1 MAVKSCP
8 SWSQLYSVNFPEY
21 SGYVTNLEDAIKL
34 IKVYGVNKTTSS
46 IIAYQTKGF
55 RNSQVGKT
63 RYCKFDIS
71 IIFLFVFFLSSFH
84 WLICLFIYCIF
95 LPPLYNKNKS
105 NYLKMEPFQRKI
117 GSISVTGQL
126 PTYPSPNSISTLTCC
141 QLTVVEGNFLNFD
154 SPMSDIGEGN

>member
-1 MAVKSCP
+1 MPNLKKMAVKSCP

-55 RNSQVGKT
+55 RNSPVGKT

-71 IIFLFVFFLSSFH
+71 MIFLFVFFLSSFID
-84 WLICLFIYCIF
+84 LFAYLFIVYSY
-95 LPPLYNKNKS
+95 PL
-105 NYLKMEPFQRKI
+105 FTIKI
-117 GSISVTGQL
+117 NQIT
-126 PTYPSPNSISTLTCC
+126 
-141 QLTVVEGNFLNFD
+141 
-154 SPMSDIGEGN
+154 